1 MFGAVLGIHILVC
14 AGLIVVVLLQSG
26 KGGGLAGAFG
36 GAGGVGA
43 VFGGQAAATFLT
55 KATRYLAIAFM
66 LTSLSLALVL
76 RATTGRGTVIE
87 GLESRQPA
95 AATSAGEAV
104 VPQETPAA
112 LPAEEPSEGGLP
124 GQTDEGAESGL
135 PAPGGQTADDTGGEA
150 GEAARDESG
159 EEMPVVPEGE

>member
-1 MFGAVLGIHILVC
+1 MFAAILGIHILVC
-14 AGLIVVVLLQSG
+14 SGLIVVVLLQAG

-66 LTSLSLALVL
+66 ITSLSLAMTLKGVIGS
-76 RATTGRGTVIE
+76 RTVTE

-95 AATSAGEAV
+95 AATTAGEL
-104 VPQETPAA
+104 VPGPVAPETP
-112 LPAEEPSEGGLP
+112 PADLP
-124 GQTDEGAESGL
+124 GSGTE
-135 PAPGGQTADDTGGEA
+135 GGQT
-150 GEAARDESG
+150 GEAAPAGESSGG
-159 EEMPVVPEGE
+159 EIPVAPNGGE

>member
-1 MFGAVLGIHILVC
+1 MFGAILGIHIVVC

-66 LTSLSLALVL
+66 VTSLSLAVTL
-76 RATTGRGTVIE
+76 RGTLRRGTVTQ
-87 GLESRQPA
+87 GLEGAQPA
-95 AATSAGEAV
+95 AATTAGDVVPQAGTPTELPGAETATGEAV
-104 VPQETPAA
+104 
-112 LPAEEPSEGGLP
+112 
-124 GQTDEGAESGL
+124 
-135 PAPGGQTADDTGGEA
+135 
-150 GEAARDESG
+150 EAAGDEAQG
-159 EEMPVVPEGE
+159 EEIPVAPDTE